1 MSTDIPHFTSLA
13 QALVEL
19 FGKSVALDHTDRV
32 SGGDIN
38 RSYALTLTNGAK
50 VFMKAN
56 AKEHVDFFYAETAG
70 LNAIAQTKTIKTP
83 HVLCTGTDNG
93 EQVGYSFLLMDVI
106 TSAQKNADYWQ
117 KLAHNLALMHKAD
130 TSSFVTGGT
139 FGFNQN
145 NFIGAGKQYNNAHD
159 SWISFFRDCRLMTK
173 LKKAEHYFDSAFK
186 KKCDRLLSHLD
197 GILVEPKQPSL
208 LHGDLWSGNVMCG
221 SDGNAWLI
229 DPAAYVGHAEA
240 DIAMTQLFGG
250 FSLEFF
256 EAYKAEGLL
265 MDGYEERR
273 DLYNLYHLLNHLN
286 LFGSTYL
293 EPVHDIVD
301 EYANR

>member
-19 FGKSVALDHTDRV
+19 FGKSAALDHTDRV

-56 AKEHVDFFYAETAG
+56 AKEHVDFFFAESAG
-70 LNAIAQTKTIKTP
+70 LQAIAQTGTLKTP
-83 HVLCTGTDNG
+83 HILCTGTDDG

-106 TSAQKNADYWQ
+106 ESAPKKADYWEAF
-117 KLAHNLALMHKAD
+117 AHNLSLMHKAD
-130 TSSFVTGGT
+130 TTQFVSGGK
-139 FGFNQN
+139 FGFNAN
-145 NFIGAGKQYNNAHD
+145 NFIGAGNQYNNAHA
-159 SWISFFRDCRLMTK
+159 SWISFFRDCRLVPQF
-173 LKKAEHYFDSAFK
+173 KKADHYFDAAFK
-186 KKCDRLLSHLD
+186 KKCDKLLSHLD
-197 GILVEPKQPSL
+197 ALLVEPGKPSL

-229 DPAAYVGHAEA
+229 DPACYVGHAEA

-250 FSLEFF
+250 FSQAFYET
-256 EAYKAEGLL
+256 YKAEGLL
-265 MDGYEERR
+265 MEGYEQRR

-293 EPVHDIVD
+293 EPVRDIVA
-301 EYANR
+301 EYADR